1 MKYLITALLFLSII
15 SCQDQEFENLE
26 VLTQNINPEDSHR
39 IPECLELE
47 IESTEDIVIKIGV
60 SNGNSEENSGLYWVI
75 YENNYFG
82 NQLNSDCEISGCV
95 GWCGLTTQAE
105 IEYIFEKDWTLIW
118 ER

>member
-47 IESTEDIVIKIGV
+47 IESTEDIVPDVLDGV
-60 SNGNSEENSGLYWVI
+60 VSL
-75 YENNYFG
+75 
-82 NQLNSDCEISGCV
+82 LK
-95 GWCGLTTQAE
+95 L
-105 IEYIFEKDWTLIW
+105 K
-118 ER
+118 